1 MELARRNIFTMNTT
15 KKVILVYLLATILL
29 VSLICGRAYYGFRS
43 LVDENF
49 YNLLNTSSQLAL
61 ELINFR
67 YEGPWN
73 VRDGKLYKGDILINE
88 NFAIVDSIKEII
100 NGEVTIF
107 LGDTRIATTITDE
120 KGKRQIGTKASA
132 QVIEEVINKGNEY
145 NGIADVLGVKHD
157 TKYIPLKDNNGQIV
171 GMFFIGFPQEY
182 ILGIIKRSISSIII
196 WSLILTV
203 AGTFLYDVLIK
214 INVIKPLETMKEY
227 LKLIAA
233 GDFTTEISSKYLN
246 QKDEF
251 GEIANELKDMCTS
264 LKGMILNIIDKS
276 KEVSNNS
283 QELAAIS
290 EEMSASSQELS
301 STMEQVAVGAANQA
315 RDLTE
320 IVNSLSQLT
329 NNIENVYQEL
339 QNVRSESENVEHKAS
354 IGKREMDI
362 LVKSI
367 EKINN
372 AFNLVVSKIDALTN
386 SVKEI
391 SGITKIISNISE
403 QTNLLA
409 LNAAIESARAGEYGR
424 GFAVVAEEVR
434 KLAEESKKSTEKI
447 ANLVSSITND
457 TEEVILA
464 TKTVELSAKEQGKSV
479 ENTVKSFED
488 ILMFIRNIGPLF
500 SKTYRAMDEIIKS
513 KDVVM
518 ERVEEVS
525 AITERNS
532 AGTQEVAASSE
543 ELTAASE
550 EVASTAQK
558 LSAIAIDLSEMSSRF
573 KV

>member
-513 KDVVM
+513 KYVVM

-525 AITERNS
+525 AIT
-532 AGTQEVAASSE
+532 
-543 ELTAASE
+543 
-550 EVASTAQK
+550 
-558 LSAIAIDLSEMSSRF
+558 
-573 KV
+573 